1 MTAMI
6 RAELTRLLRRRTMAV
21 AVAAS
26 MLFAVVATV
35 VVFTGA
41 PDAGPVGPQGGTTL
55 ERLARTG
62 GGTEAFATA
71 ASFVGFFI
79 FVTFIAMIATEFS
92 SGTFRALVL
101 RNPDR
106 VQVIAGKLVGILAV
120 AAGLV
125 AVAEGTSFGLSVL
138 LAPSQDVA
146 TSEWFSL
153 GSLGHG
159 LGDFAT
165 VFAGVAGWAVFATA
179 LAVLFRSVPLA
190 LGVGFAWMGP
200 FENIVV
206 DSWETGLRVFPGQA
220 LRAVIN
226 GGTPELA
233 FGRAVGTTL
242 LYTAVAAT
250 VTVVLLRRRDVSA

>member
-6 RAELTRLLRRRTMAV
+6 RAELTRLCRRRTMAL
-21 AVAAS
+21 AAAAS
-26 MLFAVVATV
+26 ALFAVVGTV
-35 VVFTGA
+35 VVYAGA

-55 ERLARTG
+55 EQLAQPG

-92 SGTFRALVL
+92 TGTFRALVL
-101 RNPDR
+101 RNPAR
-106 VQVIAGKLVGILAV
+106 VQVIAGKLAGILTV

-125 AVAEGTSFGLSVL
+125 AVTEATSFALSWL
-138 LAPSQDVA
+138 LAPSQDVS
-146 TSEWFSL
+146 TSQWLSIA
-153 GSLGHG
+153 SIGHG
-159 LGDFAT
+159 VGDFAT
-165 VFAGVAGWAVFATA
+165 VLAGVAGWAVFATA
-179 LAVLFRSVPLA
+179 LAVVFRSVPLA

-206 DSWETGLRVFPGQA
+206 DSWQTGLRLFPGHA

-233 FGRAVGTTL
+233 FGRAVATTL
-242 LYTAVAAT
+242 LYTGVAAA
-250 VTVVLLRRRDVSA
+250 VTAVLLRRRDVTV

>member
-1 MTAMI
+1 MNAVI
-6 RAELTRLLRRRTMAV
+6 RAELIRLWRPRTLLTAALAAV
-21 AVAAS
+21 
-26 MLFAVVATV
+26 LFAVVATL

-55 ERLARTG
+55 ELLAREG

-79 FVTFIAMIATEFS
+79 FVTFIAMLAGEFS

-101 RNPDR
+101 RNPNR
-106 VQVIAGKLVGILAV
+106 VQVIVGKLVGILLV

-125 AVAEGTSFGLSVL
+125 ALAQLSSFALSLV
-138 LAPSQDVA
+138 LAPGQDVSTGA
-146 TSEWFSL
+146 WFSID
-153 GSLGHG
+153 SLAQGV
-159 LGDFAT
+159 GDFAT

-179 LAVLFRSVPLA
+179 LAVVFRSTPLA

-200 FENIVV
+200 IENIVV
-206 DSWETGLRVFPGQA
+206 DSWDTGLRVFPGQV

-226 GGTPELA
+226 GGTPELG
-233 FGRAVGTTL
+233 FGRAVVTTV
-242 LYTAVAAT
+242 LYTGVAAA
-250 VTVVLLRRRDVSA
+250 VSAVLLTRRDVTA